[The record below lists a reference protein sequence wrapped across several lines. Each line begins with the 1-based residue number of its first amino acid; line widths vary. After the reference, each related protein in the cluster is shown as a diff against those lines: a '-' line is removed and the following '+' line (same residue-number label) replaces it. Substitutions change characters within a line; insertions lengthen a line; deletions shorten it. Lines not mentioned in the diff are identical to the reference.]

1 MNIIKAHPKVR
12 SVHLK
17 YLLVSKRRRLFYL
30 IGHNFNFEIYLMNV
44 SSMNVTALFY
54 LLHYVAHSYLR
65 FSYSP
70 VETLK
75 INNSQQML
83 NFFSVIWLVF
93 SSLKKL

>member
-1 MNIIKAHPKVR
+1 MNIIKAHPKFR

-30 IGHNFNFEIYLMNV
+30 IGHNFNFEMYLMNV
-44 SSMNVTALFY
+44 SSMNVTAMFSLFY
-54 LLHYVAHSYLR
+54 FLHNFVHTYLR

-75 INNSQQML
+75 VNNSQQML
-83 NFFSVIWLVF
+83 NFYTVIFLVF
-93 SSLKKL
+93 SS